1 MAELFL
7 SDTDPRPM
15 YRQIVD
21 EITARV
27 MSGDWPAG
35 MLIPSIR
42 ELAAA
47 NGVSVITVKRAY
59 LELEQAGLTV
69 TRHGKGSFVATPS
82 AESRAQQDEELQRQ
96 IDALLATARRLGYAE
111 ADVLARVKA
120 GMNQE
125 SPE

>member
-1 MAELFL
+1 
-7 SDTDPRPM
+7 M

-82 AESRAQQDEELQRQ
+82 AQSRAQQDEELQRQ